1 MARGSIAK
9 ENIVK
14 KLASTFGSDFVG
26 EYDKKVYVWEDDGGE
41 RVQIAISMTCTKTP
55 IQVDTSI
62 DTDGGD
68 WDFSDT
74 PKSTIVA
81 VTNAPP
87 AEITDEEK
95 ENIANL
101 MAKLG
106 L

>member
-1 MARGSIAK
+1 MAKGSIAK
-9 ENIVK
+9 ENVIK

-41 RVQIAISMTCTKTP
+41 RVQIAISMTCPKTP

-74 PKSTIVA
+74 PKSTTVA

>member
-1 MARGSIAK
+1 MAKGSIAK
-9 ENIVK
+9 ENVIK
-14 KLASTFGSDFVG
+14 KLASAFGSDFVG

-41 RVQIAISMTCTKTP
+41 KVQIAIAMTCPKTP
-55 IQVDTSI
+55 IQVDATI

-74 PKSTIVA
+74 PKSATVA

-87 AEITDEEK
+87 AEITAEEK